1 MKNKTKKNQIFCT
14 IVTFWSFKYLWE
26 KKKLYCGIY
35 DLITPGPYGRSKY
48 AKKKKK
54 KKKGQTLNFLKKNL
68 YRGSGTLSG
77 TLSGPV
83 WPYTSNSKKIF
94 KKSTAGKDKLIAWL
108 HVWCPW
114 SYLPILWNSRP
125 LVQRFRPWVGPFCP
139 HSKKVIFKNI
149 FLCIYSHWISPKCI
163 VIKSTPY
170 FPLLKLWILYNTHWA
185 GVKLFISGWMTNIA
199 VLWIC
204 SLFCSHEL
212 LN

>member
-1 MKNKTKKNQIFCT
+1 MWNIWPHYPGALWAVQIC
-14 IVTFWSFKYLWE
+14 
-26 KKKLYCGIY
+26 KKKRKRKKRPNFKIF
-35 DLITPGPYGRSKY
+35 
-48 AKKKKK
+48 KKKIST
-54 KKKGQTLNFLKKNL
+54 GVQALCLALCLVQFGHIL
-68 YRGSGTLSG
+68 
-77 TLSGPV
+77 V
-83 WPYTSNSKKIF
+83 IVKKIF
-94 KKSTAGKDKLIAWL
+94 KKSTAGKDKLNAWL

-114 SYLPILWNSRP
+114 SHLPILWNSRP

-149 FLCIYSHWISPKCI
+149 FLCIYSHWISPECI

-204 SLFCSHEL
+204 SLLCSYEL
-212 LN
+212 LR